1 MVFNNILLVTGNGN
15 GIQKSNFYFHIAWG
29 GILVFWE
36 SRLNHVVNCEEMKLC
51 KILALNVKLKKSE
64 SKILPIITVKWEE
77 GS

>member
-1 MVFNNILLVTGNGN
+1 MVMEYPKVKFLFPHSL
-15 GIQKSNFYFHIAWG
+15 G

-36 SRLNHVVNCEEMKLC
+36 SRLNHVVNCEEIKLC

-64 SKILPIITVKWEE
+64 SKILPIVTVKWEE